1 MPSGYVDRHP
11 LEVFILVKT
20 SVSVLGSLEVNGVIS
35 SCKATVK
42 DKYCSMENKT
52 YLQKYNA
59 YPWQMGL
66 TWLT

>member
-52 YLQKYNA
+52 KHISRNTM
-59 YPWQMGL
+59 PTPGKWD
-66 TWLT
+66 